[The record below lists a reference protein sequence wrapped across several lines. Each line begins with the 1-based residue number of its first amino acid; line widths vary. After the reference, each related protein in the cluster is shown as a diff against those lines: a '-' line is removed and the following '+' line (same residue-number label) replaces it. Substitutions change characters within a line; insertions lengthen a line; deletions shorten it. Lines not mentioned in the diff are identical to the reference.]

1 MLAGTQESK
10 PGTLLI
16 EEVEL
21 ERVYQNF
28 KAGKTRWCK
37 PLLCW
42 SVSWGLEVVPLSVPR
57 EACPRRERRK
67 RRGGNLSDNRKAE

>member
-21 ERVYQNF
+21 ERVYRNF
-28 KAGKTRWCK
+28 KVGKTRWCK
-37 PLLCW
+37 PLLC
-42 SVSWGLEVVPLSVPR
+42 
-57 EACPRRERRK
+57 
-67 RRGGNLSDNRKAE
+67 